1 MAILLRVL
9 SFRGR
14 IGRGVWRVAVLA
26 ATLSVAYL
34 VVAVFA
40 LEMWLSSRDA
50 ADLSWPDF
58 DGLPVAT
65 TLGLLGLV
73 IWLWLVAATSV
84 RRLHD
89 TNLTGWW
96 LLVVSFPWAGLVAL
110 ISWLGL
116 FPARPAAG
124 IANRYGSRRA

>member
-1 MAILLRVL
+1 MAP
-9 SFRGR
+9 SCASCPSEDG
-14 IGRGVWRVAVLA
+14 
-26 ATLSVAYL
+26 S
-34 VVAVFA
+34 
-40 LEMWLSSRDA
+40 A
-50 ADLSWPDF
+50 ADLGWPSF
-58 DGLPVAT
+58 DSLPVAT

-73 IWLWLVAATSV
+73 IWVWLVTAG

-96 LLVVSFPWAGLVAL
+96 LLVVFVPWAGLVAL